1 MAAINPAQSF
11 FFDPSLG
18 EISNQRFDLEEAK
31 RLLAEAGYPDGE
43 GIPPLKLLHTP
54 DQRREVQVIANIL
67 KTNLGVEDRAG
78 HQGLSRP
85 DRRVRQDELRPVP
98 ARLGRR
104 LRSGRRARRLD
115 ADHLQV
121 QWPPSGQGQDAV
133 RLLLRYPR
141 STSWSSSSASR
152 PIPEQR
158 KALVQEANRITSDKV
173 ASAFLFHQMD
183 ILVHPKAVDF
193 PAREPDPGPGRPRS
207 DHGQRLP
214 SAGRAAAR
222 PLRPSGPSAAMSRY
236 LIRRTLGA
244 IVVMWAVAT
253 LVFFM
258 LRAVPGDPIAA
269 MLFDVADPGRGRGA
283 APEVRPR
290 PAGLG
295 AIRQVVRARAPGRLR
310 HLALGQRRRGLAG
323 RSSRRCPGRCRS
335 PALSFLIATAIA
347 VPAGLISALKRH
359 SAFDHAVTFVA
370 FLGLAMPEFWLA
382 ILLIIV
388 FAANLQWLPA
398 IGYVPLAEGF
408 WPWFSHLILPSIAI
422 GTPFAAIIARMI
434 RSSMLEVLRT
444 EYMRSR
450 APRACCRPRL
460 IFVHALPNA
469 LIPVVT
475 VMGIVLALLMAGTVV
490 VENVFAIKGL
500 GRVLVQGIFNR
511 DYPVVQGA
519 ILVVS
524 AIFVFANL
532 VVDVLYTV
540 IDPRIRYD

>member
-1 MAAINPAQSF
+1 
-11 FFDPSLG
+11 
-18 EISNQRFDLEEAK
+18 
-31 RLLAEAGYPDGE
+31 
-43 GIPPLKLLHTP
+43 
-54 DQRREVQVIANIL
+54 
-67 KTNLGVEDRAG
+67 
-78 HQGLSRP
+78 
-85 DRRVRQDELRPVP
+85 
-98 ARLGRR
+98 
-104 LRSGRRARRLD
+104 
-115 ADHLQV
+115 
-121 QWPPSGQGQDAV
+121 
-133 RLLLRYPR
+133 
-141 STSWSSSSASR
+141 
-152 PIPEQR
+152 
-158 KALVQEANRITSDKV
+158 
-173 ASAFLFHQMD
+173 
-183 ILVHPKAVDF
+183 
-193 PAREPDPGPGRPRS
+193 
-207 DHGQRLP
+207 
-214 SAGRAAAR
+214 
-222 PLRPSGPSAAMSRY
+222 MSRY

-258 LRAVPGDPIAA
+258 LRAVPGDPLAA
-269 MLFDVADPGRGRGA
+269 MLFDVADPQA
-283 APEVRPR
+283 AEALREKFGLDRPVWVQYVKWFALVLQGDFGTSFLGSRIEVSRVLLEALPR
-290 PAGLG
+290 TLS
-295 AIRQVVRARAPGRLR
+295 
-310 HLALGQRRRGLAG
+310 LA
-323 RSSRRCPGRCRS
+323 
-335 PALSFLIATAIA
+335 ALSFLIATAIA

-359 SAFDHAVTFVA
+359 STFDHAVTFFA

-398 IGYVPLAEGF
+398 IGYVPLADGF

-422 GTPFAAIIARMI
+422 GTSFAAIIARMI

-444 EYMRSR
+444 EYMQVAR
-450 APRACCRPRL
+450 AKGLLQARL
-460 IFVHALPNA
+460 LFVHALPNA

-475 VMGIVLALLMAGTVV
+475 VMGIVLALLMVSTVV